1 MSTKTLTGTVRA
13 RIDENIKLSAEKV
26 LAAIGMDTSEAIRL
40 FFNQIANRQE
50 FPLELRVPNAV
61 TIAAMNAEVESMEF
75 SSTQSMFDH
84 ILNEDADDD
93 YGTNEFNP

>member
-26 LAAIGMDTSEAIRL
+26 LASIGMDTSEAIRL
-40 FFNQIANRQE
+40 LFNQIANRQE

-61 TIAAMNAEVESMEF
+61 TIAAMNAEVDTLEF
-75 SSTQSMFDH
+75 TSTQSMFDQ
-84 ILNEDADDD
+84 ILNENTDDD